1 MRSPSS
7 SAPPAASSHRPAQV
21 PVFRQLL
28 PLALAVF
35 VGFLT
40 IGLPLPVLPLH
51 LQDTLGMGTLLV
63 GVVIGAQFAAALLS
77 RAWAGAMAD
86 TQGPRRA
93 VSTGFLIAASSGL
106 AYLASLA
113 FVTTPAASVC
123 LLLLG
128 RVLLGCAESLVV
140 TGALSWGLA
149 LVGPQ
154 NAGKVMAWIGVAM
167 YGAYA
172 AGAPAGVAVHAQW
185 GFGGIAAA
193 TVLIALLALALVAG
207 LRVAAPIAMRRTPFY
222 RVLGAVWV
230 PGLGLALS
238 SVGFGVITAFIALLF
253 AAREWGNASLA
264 FTCFGLAFIGA
275 RMLFGHLPDQL
286 GGARMALICV
296 VIEAMG
302 QLLIWGADSA
312 PLAYLGAA
320 LTGFGYSLAFPG
332 FGVEAVRRAPPQSRG
347 AAMGAYVA
355 FLDISLG
362 ITGPA
367 AGAIAGA
374 WGVEAVYLMGASAAG
389 LSLLVAVRL
398 LAGAGREVRHA

>member
-7 SAPPAASSHRPAQV
+7 SAPPPAASPKAHV
-21 PVFRQLL
+21 LRQLL
-28 PLALAVF
+28 PIALAVF

-51 LQDTLGMGTLLV
+51 LHDTLGMGTLAV

-86 TQGPRRA
+86 TQGARRA
-93 VSTGFLIAASSGL
+93 VIAGLVLAACSGL

-113 FVTTPAASVC
+113 FVATPATSVGV
-123 LLLLG
+123 LLLG
-128 RVLLGCAESLVV
+128 RLLLGCAESLVV
-140 TGALSWGLA
+140 TGALSWGVG
-149 LVGPQ
+149 LVGPH
-154 NAGKVMAWIGVAM
+154 NAGKVMAWVGVAM

-172 AGAPAGVAVHAQW
+172 AGAPAGVALQAQW
-185 GFGGIAAA
+185 GSGGVAAA
-193 TVLIALLALALVAG
+193 TVLTPLLALVLVAG
-207 LRVAAPIAMRRTPFY
+207 LRPVAPSALRRTPFY
-222 RVLGAVWV
+222 QVLGAVWL

-238 SVGFGVITAFIALLF
+238 SVGFGVITAFVALLF
-253 AAREWGNASLA
+253 AAMEWGNAALA

-275 RMLFGHLPDQL
+275 RLLFGHLPDQL
-286 GGARMALICV
+286 GGARVALVCV
-296 VIEAMG
+296 LIEALG
-302 QLLIWGADSA
+302 LLLIWGADSA
-312 PLAYLGAA
+312 SIAYLGAA

-332 FGVEAVRRAPPQSRG
+332 FGVEAVRRAAPQSRG

-367 AGAIAGA
+367 AGALAGA
-374 WGVEAVYLMGASAAG
+374 WGVEAVYLVGALAVA
-389 LSLLVAVRL
+389 LSLLVALRL
-398 LAGAGREVRHA
+398 LSSAYRGVQHV